1 MCDFHY
7 FESLCAMRLWHFYS
21 QRQNLC
27 KTCNFYWITCRFA
40 DSRIRSQDTDSD
52 TATDTET
59 QRADWKTTCRPKEQ
73 RDKERITKQRDK
85 TKQTRRQVVCLAFFS
100 WLSLSSWWKNACCII
115 NTSAGPGES
124 WQTTRVAAICKLCLP
139 LLSLILSLS
148 IAS

>member
-1 MCDFHY
+1 MCNFHY

-73 RDKERITKQRDK
+73 RETKRESQSREIRQSKRDAK
-85 TKQTRRQVVCLAFFS
+85 SFVWLFFS

-139 LLSLILSLS
+139 LLSLSRSLYC
-148 IAS
+148 